1 MKKAEKI
8 IFEIASAVPELDG
21 SHDIFIPEDP
31 SYRRPIPLYR
41 AADCRKRPAFIYRF
55 DASANRCRSLSAP
68 EL

>member
-1 MKKAEKI
+1 MKKAEKGV
-8 IFEIASAVPELDG
+8 FEIASAVPELDG
-21 SHDIFIPEDP
+21 SHKYIPEDP